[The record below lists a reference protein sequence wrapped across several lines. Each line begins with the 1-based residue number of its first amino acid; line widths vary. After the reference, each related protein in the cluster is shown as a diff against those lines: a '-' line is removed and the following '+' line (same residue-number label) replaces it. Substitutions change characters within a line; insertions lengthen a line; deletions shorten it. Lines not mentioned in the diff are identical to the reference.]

1 MTAGERA
8 GLSAAI
14 AGFALFSIGDTITK
28 SMAGEWSPVAV
39 AALRFAIGTVALGV
53 FLLWREGWRGFVPR
67 RPLLQLARGASLGLA
82 TMSFFTAIFIM
93 PLATA
98 IAISFIAPAITALLS
113 GPLLGEK
120 VRPATWL
127 AIAIA
132 FSGVLVIL
140 QPSVAA
146 LGWPA
151 LLPLL
156 TALGMSLL
164 VITNRAAAGQGS
176 GLSMQFFVA
185 AGTTAVLLAAAAVG
199 GWSGIAMLALD
210 MPDWSVIVR
219 CALVAITGTTGHWLI
234 YYGTTRAGAATVAPA
249 TYVQLI
255 TASVLGWLLFGNEP
269 EFFTIA
275 GALVIVAAGLILWW
289 DGRILASTRER

>member
-1 MTAGERA
+1 AMTAGERA

-113 GPLLGEK
+113 GPLL
-120 VRPATWL
+120 
-127 AIAIA
+127 
-132 FSGVLVIL
+132 
-140 QPSVAA
+140 
-146 LGWPA
+146 
-151 LLPLL
+151 
-156 TALGMSLL
+156 
-164 VITNRAAAGQGS
+164 
-176 GLSMQFFVA
+176 
-185 AGTTAVLLAAAAVG
+185 
-199 GWSGIAMLALD
+199 
-210 MPDWSVIVR
+210 
-219 CALVAITGTTGHWLI
+219 
-234 YYGTTRAGAATVAPA
+234 
-249 TYVQLI
+249 
-255 TASVLGWLLFGNEP
+255 
-269 EFFTIA
+269 
-275 GALVIVAAGLILWW
+275 
-289 DGRILASTRER
+289 

>member
-8 GLSAAI
+8 GLTAAI

-28 SMAGEWSPVAV
+28 SMAGEWSPIAV
-39 AALRFAIGTVALGV
+39 AALRFAIGAAVLGAL
-53 FLLWREGWRGFVPR
+53 LLWREGARGFVPQS
-67 RPLLQLARGASLGLA
+67 PLLQLARGASLGLA
-82 TMSFFTAIFIM
+82 TMSFFTAVFIM

-98 IAISFIAPAITALLS
+98 IAIAFVAPAITAVLS

-140 QPSVAA
+140 QPNVIA
-146 LGWPA
+146 LGWLA

-185 AGTTAVLLAAAAVG
+185 AGTAAVLVVAAAVG
-199 GWSGIAMLALD
+199 ARTGIDMLVVD
-210 MPDWSVIVR
+210 MPDWSVVIR

-234 YYGTTRAGAATVAPA
+234 YHGTTRAGAATVAPA

-255 TASVLGWLLFGNEP
+255 TASALGWLVFDNMPDLA
-269 EFFTIA
+269 TIF
-275 GALVIVAAGLILWW
+275 GALIIVAAGLILWW
-289 DGRILASTRER
+289 DGRLLASARQR